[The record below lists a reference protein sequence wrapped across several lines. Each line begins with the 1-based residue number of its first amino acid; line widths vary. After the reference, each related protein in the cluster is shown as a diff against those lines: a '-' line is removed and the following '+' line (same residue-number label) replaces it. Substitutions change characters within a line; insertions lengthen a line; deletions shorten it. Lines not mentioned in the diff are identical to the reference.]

1 MASIFEELMTA
12 NAGVPME
19 LESAPQVPNRR
30 KIKANQIKVESTK
43 IFEDSD
49 EEILSK
55 EFEVPAKDSDEVVL
69 VIDPELP
76 SDEEVPEDAAEELV
90 GDLVY
95 KCPVCGSNYV
105 CDCDSEALEG
115 IEVDEDGAPLEC
127 PVCGDDADQI
137 LVGEIAPVDEVEVS
151 EVEVDETEVDET
163 EVVDESLCPDCG
175 KPSDECECTESSC
188 EECDDKSVASKVRK
202 SVCKMDLEEDDL
214 GSRIDKY
221 QKWVDYDMKRY
232 GRVSDKTNSLIRKA
246 GLQLIKDQYGDY
258 EVSAGHYKAESK
270 SGRKSIRESA
280 NRFYVSSSMDL
291 VNDDSKVEDLIDK
304 MKNYLRKSSV
314 TDLEIDN
321 NELRGKTYVTFYVD
335 TDSTKSGV
343 YDAFDASF
351 GTDRS
356 VSVHDVAVA
365 NLNESRRKSIR
376 ESDDFIDDYSDDA
389 GIISID
395 TDKLEDED
403 DKNETK
409 IEIKDSDVDF
419 YFDEKRFESLM
430 TKVLRENY
438 KGTPIIKVNKVVSR
452 GSRVR
457 IEYTIRN
464 KGSRKNGILSG
475 TGLNESSRF
484 NKLSLSDN
492 SGIFTKSK
500 SPAFIVEARRVGRNL
515 VPTRIRYNYRS
526 VVNESVYRVKG
537 SVR

>member
-1 MASIFEELMTA
+1 MASIFEELMAA

-30 KIKANQIKVESTK
+30 KIKANQIKVESKK
-43 IFEDSD
+43 ILEDSD

-55 EFEVPAKDSDEVVL
+55 EFEVPAEDSDEVVL

-115 IEVDEDGAPLEC
+115 IEVDEEGAPLEC

-151 EVEVDETEVDET
+151 EVEVDETEVDEP

-188 EECDDKSVASKVRK
+188 KECDKSVASKVRK
-202 SVCKMDLEEDDL
+202 SVRKMDLEEDDL

-291 VNDDSKVEDLIDK
+291 VNDDSKVRDLIDK

-314 TDLEIDN
+314 TDLEINN

-335 TDSTKSGV
+335 TDSTKGGV

-430 TKVLRENY
+430 TRVLRENY
-438 KGTPIIKVNKVVSR
+438 KGTPSIKVNKVVSR

>member
-1 MASIFEELMTA
+1 MASIFEELMAA

-30 KIKANQIKVESTK
+30 KIKANQIKVESKK
-43 IFEDSD
+43 ILEDSD
-49 EEILSK
+49 DEILAK
-55 EFEVPAKDSDEVVL
+55 EFEVPAEDSDEVVL

-151 EVEVDETEVDET
+151 EVEVDETEVDEP

-188 EECDDKSVASKVRK
+188 KECDKSVASKVRK
-202 SVCKMDLEEDDL
+202 SVRKMDLEEDDL

-280 NRFYVSSSMDL
+280 NRFYISSSMDL
-291 VNDDSKVEDLIDK
+291 VNDDSKVKDLIDK

-314 TDLEIDN
+314 TDLEINN

-335 TDSTKSGV
+335 TDSTKGGV

-515 VPTRIRYNYRS
+515 VPTRISYNYRS

>member
-1 MASIFEELMTA
+1 MASIFEELMAA

-30 KIKANQIKVESTK
+30 KIKANQIKVESKK
-43 IFEDSD
+43 ILEDSD
-49 EEILSK
+49 EEILAK
-55 EFEVPAKDSDEVVL
+55 EFEVPAEDSDEVVL

-76 SDEEVPEDAAEELV
+76 SDEEVPEDAAKELV

-137 LVGEIAPVDEVEVS
+137 LVGGIAPVDEVEVS
-151 EVEVDETEVDET
+151 EVDET
-163 EVVDESLCPDCG
+163 EVVDESTCPDCG
-175 KPSDECECTESSC
+175 KPSDECECTESSSC
-188 EECDDKSVASKVRK
+188 KECDDKSVASKVRK
-202 SVCKMDLEEDDL
+202 SVRKMDLEEDDL

-232 GRVSDKTNSLIRKA
+232 GRVSSTTNSLIRKA
-246 GLQLIKDQYGDY
+246 GLQLIKDQYGGY
-258 EVSAGHYKAESK
+258 EVSAGPYKAESK
-270 SGRKSIRESA
+270 
-280 NRFYVSSSMDL
+280 
-291 VNDDSKVEDLIDK
+291 
-304 MKNYLRKSSV
+304 
-314 TDLEIDN
+314 
-321 NELRGKTYVTFYVD
+321 
-335 TDSTKSGV
+335 
-343 YDAFDASF
+343 F
-351 GTDRS
+351 G
-356 VSVHDVAVA
+356 
-365 NLNESRRKSIR
+365 RKSIR
-376 ESDDFIDDYSDDA
+376 ESDDFVTDEIVDDYSDDA
-389 GIISID
+389 EIISID

-409 IEIKDSDVDF
+409 IKIKDSCVNF

-438 KGTPIIKVNKVVSR
+438 KGTPSIKVNRVVSR
-452 GSRVR
+452 GSRIR

-464 KGSRKNGILSG
+464 KGSRRRGILSG
-475 TGLNESSRF
+475 TGLSESSRF
-484 NKLSLSDN
+484 NRLSLSDN

-500 SPAFIVEARRVGRNL
+500 SPSFVVEAHRIGRSL
-515 VPTRIRYNYRS
+515 LPTKISYNYRS
-526 VVNESVYRVKG
+526 VVNESVYRVRG

>member
-1 MASIFEELMTA
+1 MASIFEELMAA

-30 KIKANQIKVESTK
+30 KIKANQIKVESKK

-55 EFEVPAKDSDEVVL
+55 EFEVPAEDSDEVVL

-90 GDLVY
+90 GELVY

-151 EVEVDETEVDET
+151 EVEVDETEVDEP
-163 EVVDESLCPDCG
+163 EVVDESLCSDCG

-202 SVCKMDLEEDDL
+202 SVRKMDLEEDDL

-291 VNDDSKVEDLIDK
+291 VSDDSKVKDLIDK

-335 TDSTKSGV
+335 TDSTKGGV

-376 ESDDFIDDYSDDA
+376 ESDDYSDDA
-389 GIISID
+389 EIISID

-409 IEIKDSDVDF
+409 IKIKDSDVNF

-515 VPTRIRYNYRS
+515 VPTRISYNYRS

>member
-1 MASIFEELMTA
+1 MASIFEELMAA

-30 KIKANQIKVESTK
+30 KIKANQIKVESKK
-43 IFEDSD
+43 ILEDSD
-49 EEILSK
+49 EEILAK
-55 EFEVPAKDSDEVVL
+55 EFEVPAEDSDEVVL

-151 EVEVDETEVDET
+151 EVEVDETEVDEP

-188 EECDDKSVASKVRK
+188 KECDDKSVASKVRK
-202 SVCKMDLEEDDL
+202 SVRKMDLEEDDL
-214 GSRIDKY
+214 GSHIDKY

-291 VNDDSKVEDLIDK
+291 VNDDSKVKDLIDK

-314 TDLEIDN
+314 TDLEINN

-335 TDSTKSGV
+335 TDSTKGGV

-389 GIISID
+389 EIISID

-438 KGTPIIKVNKVVSR
+438 KGTPIIKVNRVVSR

-515 VPTRIRYNYRS
+515 VPTRISYNYRS

>member
-1 MASIFEELMTA
+1 MASIFEELMAA

-30 KIKANQIKVESTK
+30 KIKANQIKVESKK

-55 EFEVPAKDSDEVVL
+55 EFEVPAEDSEEVVL

-76 SDEEVPEDAAEELV
+76 SEEEVPEDAAEELV

-115 IEVDEDGAPLEC
+115 IEVDEEGAPLEC

-151 EVEVDETEVDET
+151 GDEVSEVEVDEA
-163 EVVDESLCPDCG
+163 EVVDESTCPDCG
-175 KPSDECECTESSC
+175 KSSDDCECTESPC
-188 EECDDKSVASKVRK
+188 KECDDKSVARKVRK
-202 SVCKMDLEEDDL
+202 SVRKMDLEEDDL

-270 SGRKSIRESA
+270 SGRKSIRES
-280 NRFYVSSSMDL
+280 
-291 VNDDSKVEDLIDK
+291 
-304 MKNYLRKSSV
+304 
-314 TDLEIDN
+314 
-321 NELRGKTYVTFYVD
+321 
-335 TDSTKSGV
+335 
-343 YDAFDASF
+343 
-351 GTDRS
+351 
-356 VSVHDVAVA
+356 
-365 NLNESRRKSIR
+365 
-376 ESDDFIDDYSDDA
+376 DDFIDDYSDDA
-389 GIISID
+389 EIISID

-515 VPTRIRYNYRS
+515 VPTRISYNYRS

>member
-1 MASIFEELMTA
+1 MASIFEELMAA

-30 KIKANQIKVESTK
+30 KIKANQIKVESKK
-43 IFEDSD
+43 ILEDSD
-49 EEILSK
+49 DEILAK
-55 EFEVPAKDSDEVVL
+55 EFEVPAEDSDEVVL

-151 EVEVDETEVDET
+151 EVEVDETEVDEP

-188 EECDDKSVASKVRK
+188 KECDKSVASKVRK
-202 SVCKMDLEEDDL
+202 SVRKMDLEEDDL

-291 VNDDSKVEDLIDK
+291 VNDDSKVKDLIDK

-314 TDLEIDN
+314 TDLEINN

-335 TDSTKSGV
+335 TDSTKGGV

-438 KGTPIIKVNKVVSR
+438 KGTPIIKVNRVVSR

-500 SPAFIVEARRVGRNL
+500 SSAFIVEARRVGRNL
-515 VPTRIRYNYRS
+515 VPTRISYNYRS

>member
-1 MASIFEELMTA
+1 MASIFEELMAA

-30 KIKANQIKVESTK
+30 KIKANQIKVESK
-43 IFEDSD
+43 NILEDSD
-49 EEILSK
+49 DEILAK
-55 EFEVPAKDSDEVVL
+55 EFEVPAEDSDEVVL

-115 IEVDEDGAPLEC
+115 IGVDEDGAPLEC

-151 EVEVDETEVDET
+151 EVEVDETEVDEP

-188 EECDDKSVASKVRK
+188 KECDKSVASKVRK
-202 SVCKMDLEEDDL
+202 SVRKMDLEEDDL

-270 SGRKSIRESA
+270 SGRKSIRES
-280 NRFYVSSSMDL
+280 
-291 VNDDSKVEDLIDK
+291 
-304 MKNYLRKSSV
+304 
-314 TDLEIDN
+314 
-321 NELRGKTYVTFYVD
+321 
-335 TDSTKSGV
+335 
-343 YDAFDASF
+343 
-351 GTDRS
+351 
-356 VSVHDVAVA
+356 
-365 NLNESRRKSIR
+365 
-376 ESDDFIDDYSDDA
+376 DDFIDDYSDDA
-389 GIISID
+389 EIISID

-438 KGTPIIKVNKVVSR
+438 KGTPSVKVNRVVSR

-515 VPTRIRYNYRS
+515 VPTRISYNYRS